1 MKCMRALLAVVIL
14 TAALAAGCGDGGAPS
29 ATDTADTTPP
39 ALSVSDPLPGAWVT
53 TASYTFTGTAE
64 AGADVVAADRYPAEV
79 DPDGGWRVV
88 LVLQPGRN
96 VVSFTAIDNAGNETV
111 RDLTVFY
118 EIPMAELT
126 VGSWIGE
133 VSVPR
138 GWSPIADFWVEFRA
152 DGSYSADAAGGEPP
166 FSFGYPNDDYPQKV
180 FGVDGYY
187 PDGQPGSGWID
198 IVWDDEGS
206 VTTTRGSLENI
217 SFSEGG
223 DRLHF
228 EFWATWGGRF
238 GPFVYDLRRGP
249 RPPQTTSTTAVTSST
264 TATSA
269 PPPSSTTLPTTTTPT
284 TSTAPTSSMTPTSEA
299 IITTPVATSII
310 PQP

>member
-1 MKCMRALLAVVIL
+1 F
-14 TAALAAGCGDGGAPS
+14 S
-29 ATDTADTTPP
+29 
-39 ALSVSDPLPGAWVT
+39 
-53 TASYTFTGTAE
+53 
-64 AGADVVAADRYPAEV
+64 
-79 DPDGGWRVV
+79 
-88 LVLQPGRN
+88 
-96 VVSFTAIDNAGNETV
+96 
-111 RDLTVFY
+111 
-118 EIPMAELT
+118 EIPMAELI

-133 VSVPR
+133 VTVPP
-138 GWSPIADFWVEFRA
+138 GWSAPADFWVEFRA

-166 FSFGYPNDDYPQKV
+166 FSFGYPNDDYPEKV
-180 FGVDGYY
+180 FSVDGHY

-249 RPPQTTSTTAVTSST
+249 KPPQTTSTTTPTSETTSTTPPPPSTTLPPSTTSTSEAEVTTSMASST
-264 TATSA
+264 TA
-269 PPPSSTTLPTTTTPT
+269 
-284 TSTAPTSSMTPTSEA
+284 
-299 IITTPVATSII
+299 
-310 PQP
+310 QP